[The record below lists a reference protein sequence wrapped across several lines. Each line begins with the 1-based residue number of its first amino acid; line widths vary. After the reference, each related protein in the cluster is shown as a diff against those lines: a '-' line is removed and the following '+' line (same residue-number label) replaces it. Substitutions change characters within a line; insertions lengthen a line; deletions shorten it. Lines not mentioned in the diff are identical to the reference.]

1 MKISLNWLRTL
12 VAFDWSPE
20 VLAERLTLAGFEVE
34 DIEDRQTWA
43 DGVVVGKVLSCEKHP
58 NADKLRVCS
67 VDIGQE
73 EPSTIVCGAPNV
85 AAGLF
90 VPVATLGTY
99 LPKID
104 LKIKPLKLR
113 GIGSAG
119 MICSLSELGL
129 TKESEGIYI
138 FDPEGQSIKVG
149 DDVRPLLALDDSI
162 LDLSS
167 TANRADAL
175 SMVGIAR
182 EVAALTGK
190 PLNLPQIPDLKIAAK
205 SNDLEVTI
213 TEPKACAAYI
223 GTRLEGIKIAPSPD
237 WLQRCLEAAGIR
249 PINNVVDITNYILL
263 EWGQPLHAFD
273 ADAIASSCR
282 AVTHQESATLTHG
295 TTPLTLGVRFAQADE
310 TLTTL
315 DGQGRSLTSQS
326 LIITANDQP
335 VALAG
340 VMGGQD
346 TEVRETTTAIV
357 LEAALFSPIVVRRS
371 ARAQGGMRTEASTRY
386 ERGVNEAQLDIACN
400 HALMLLQD
408 LAGARV
414 VAQQRVD
421 GRSPTQRTIELR
433 LARVNQILGPLEGNG
448 VDEALEELTAEQ
460 VTALLES
467 LSFSLTPTA
476 QADVWTV
483 EVPPHRNRDI
493 EREIDL
499 IEEIARLHGYDQF
512 CETLPAKTEPGY
524 LAVDDV
530 LLRRVR
536 EAFRASGLTELMHYT
551 WTKPSEAGSVR
562 QIVVSNPLLTEFSAL
577 RTEMLSGLLTA
588 FQFNLEQG
596 NGPLNGFEIGR
607 IFWKEE
613 DGLAEAHALGGVIS
627 GKPAESG
634 KWLQKAKTDGALL
647 SWFEAKG
654 ILDRTFNR
662 LGLTVEYQPDRQE
675 PRLHPGRTASL
686 WIEGERLG
694 RFGQLHPQL
703 RQERDLPEDVYLF
716 ELDLGALLEAIERQ
730 QRISSAFKP
739 YSMFPVTDRDLA
751 FFVATEVSVSEIER
765 IMQKA
770 AAAPNGSL
778 LSSIELFDEY
788 RGEHVPTGQ
797 RSLAFRL
804 IYRAEDR
811 TLTDEEVNPV
821 HQNVRDALEEKFR
834 VSLRS

>member
-85 AAGLF
+85 AEGLL

-99 LPKID
+99 LPKVD
-104 LKIKPLKLR
+104 LKIKPAKLR
-113 GIGSAG
+113 GVSSAG

-138 FDPEGQSIKVG
+138 FDPEVRSVKVG

-190 PLNLPQIPDLKIAAK
+190 PLNLPQIPDLKIAAQT
-205 SNDLEVTI
+205 NDLDVTI
-213 TEPKACAAYI
+213 TEPKACTAYI
-223 GTRLEGIKIAPSPD
+223 GTRLEGVKIAPSPD

-273 ADAIASSCR
+273 ADAIAILTGSS
-282 AVTHQESATLTHG
+282 ALS
-295 TTPLTLGVRFAQADE
+295 LGVRFAQADE

-315 DGQGRSLTSQS
+315 DGQGRSLTPQS

-357 LEAALFSPIVVRRS
+357 LEAALFSSITVRRS
-371 ARAQGGMRTEASTRY
+371 ARAQGGLRTEASTRY

-421 GRSPTQRTIELR
+421 RRSPLQRTIELR

-460 VTALLES
+460 VIALLES

-524 LAVDDV
+524 LAIDDV

-551 WTKPSEAGSVR
+551 WTKPSEAGSAR

-588 FQFNLEQG
+588 FGFNLEQG

-627 GKPAESG
+627 GKPSEG
-634 KWLQKAKTDGALL
+634 KWLQKAKADGAML

-662 LGLTVEYQPDRQE
+662 LGLTVEYQPDHQE

-686 WIEGERLG
+686 WINGERLG

-703 RQERDLPEDVYLF
+703 RQERELPEDVYLF

-739 YSMFPVTDRDLA
+739 YSMFPATDRDLA

-770 AAAPNGSL
+770 ASAPNGSL

-788 RGEHVPTGQ
+788 RGEHVPAGQ

-811 TLTDEEVNPV
+811 TLTDEEVNPI
-821 HQNVRDALEEKFR
+821 HQKVRDALEEKFQ

>member
-67 VDIGQE
+67 VDIGQA

-85 AAGLF
+85 AEGLL

-99 LPKID
+99 LPKVD
-104 LKIKPLKLR
+104 LKIKPAKLR

-138 FDPEGQSIKVG
+138 FDPEVQSVKVG
-149 DDVRPLLALDDSI
+149 DDVRPLLALDDTI

-190 PLNLPQIPDLKIAAK
+190 PLNLPQIPDLNIASK
-205 SNDLEVTI
+205 SNDLDVTI
-213 TEPKACAAYI
+213 TESKACTAYI
-223 GTRLEGIKIAPSPD
+223 GTRLEGVKIAPSPD

-273 ADAIASSCR
+273 ADAIS
-282 AVTHQESATLTHG
+282 TLTG
-295 TTPLTLGVRFAQADE
+295 SSSLSLGVRFAQADE
-310 TLTTL
+310 TITTL
-315 DGQGRSLTSQS
+315 DGQGRSLTPQS

-357 LEAALFSPIVVRRS
+357 LEAALFSPITVRRS
-371 ARAQGGMRTEASTRY
+371 ARAQGGLRTEASTRY

-408 LAGARV
+408 LAGAKV
-414 VAQQRVD
+414 VAQQKVD
-421 GRSPTQRTIELR
+421 GRSPIQRTIELR

-460 VTALLES
+460 VIALLES

-524 LAVDDV
+524 LAIDDV

-551 WTKPSEAGSVR
+551 WTKPSEAGSAR

-588 FQFNLEQG
+588 FGFNLEQG

-613 DGLAEAHALGGVIS
+613 DGLAEANALGGVIS
-627 GKPAESG
+627 GKPSEG
-634 KWLQKAKTDGALL
+634 KWLQKAKADGAML

-686 WIEGERLG
+686 WINGERLG

-739 YSMFPVTDRDLA
+739 YSMFPATDRDLA
-751 FFVATEVSVSEIER
+751 FFVGTEVSVSEIER
-765 IMQKA
+765 TMQKA
-770 AAAPNGSL
+770 ASAFNGSL

-788 RGEHVPTGQ
+788 RGEHVPAGQ

-821 HQNVRDALEEKFR
+821 HQKVRDALEDKFQ

>member
-85 AAGLF
+85 AEGLL

-99 LPKID
+99 LPKVD
-104 LKIKPLKLR
+104 LKIKPAKLR
-113 GIGSAG
+113 GVSSAG

-138 FDPEGQSIKVG
+138 FDPEVQSVKVG

-213 TEPKACAAYI
+213 AESKACTAYI

-273 ADAIASSCR
+273 ADAIA
-282 AVTHQESATLTHG
+282 TLTHG
-295 TTPLTLGVRFAQADE
+295 ATTLLTLGVRFAQADE
-310 TLTTL
+310 TLTML
-315 DGQGRSLTSQS
+315 DGQGRSLTTQS

-340 VMGGQD
+340 VMGGQE

-357 LEAALFSPIVVRRS
+357 LEAALFSPITVRRS
-371 ARAQGGMRTEASTRY
+371 ARAQGGLRTEASTRY

-421 GRSPTQRTIELR
+421 GRSPIQRTIELR

-467 LSFSLTPTA
+467 LSFSLKPTA

-551 WTKPSEAGSVR
+551 WTKPSEAGSAR

-627 GKPAESG
+627 GQPAEG
-634 KWLQKAKTDGALL
+634 KWLQKAKADSATL

-654 ILDRTFNR
+654 ILERTFNR
-662 LGLTVEYQPDRQE
+662 LGVTVEYQPDRQE

-703 RQERDLPEDVYLF
+703 RQERELPEDVYLF

-730 QRISSAFKP
+730 QRIDSAFKP
-739 YSMFPVTDRDLA
+739 YSIFPATDRDLA

-788 RGEHVPTGQ
+788 RGEHVPAGQ

-821 HQNVRDALEEKFR
+821 HQKVRDALEEKFR

>member
-1 MKISLNWLRTL
+1 MKISLNWLREL
-12 VAFDWSPE
+12 VAFDDSPQ
-20 VLAERLTLAGFEVE
+20 VLAQRLTLAGFEVE
-34 DIEDRQTWA
+34 DIEDRKTWA
-43 DGVVVGKVLSCEKHP
+43 DGVVVGKVLSREKHP
-58 NADKLRVCS
+58 NADKLSVCL

-73 EPSTIVCGAPNV
+73 EPSMIVCGAPNV

-99 LPKID
+99 LPKVD
-104 LKIKPLKLR
+104 LKIKPAKLR
-113 GIGSAG
+113 GVASAG

-138 FDPEGQSIKVG
+138 FDPQGQSFAVG
-149 DDVRPLLALDDSI
+149 DDVRPLLSLDDTI

-190 PLNLPQIPDLKIAAK
+190 PLNLPKIPDPKIKASK
-205 SNDLEVTI
+205 VDLSVNVAD
-213 TEPKACAAYI
+213 PKACTAYVA
-223 GTRLEGIKIAPSPD
+223 TRLEGITIAPSPD
-237 WLQRCLEAAGIR
+237 WLQRCLEASGIR

-273 ADAIASSCR
+273 AGAIA
-282 AVTHQESATLTHG
+282 ATAILSATQS
-295 TTPLTLGVRFAQADE
+295 LTLGVRFAEAGE

-315 DGQGRSLTSQS
+315 DGQTRSLNPQS

-340 VMGGQD
+340 VMGGQE

-357 LEAALFSPIVVRRS
+357 LEAALFSPVAVRRS
-371 ARAQGGMRTEASTRY
+371 ARAQGGLRTEASTRY

-400 HALMLLQD
+400 HAVMLLQE
-408 LAGARV
+408 LAGARLV
-414 VAQQRVD
+414 TRKKVD
-421 GRSPTQRTIELR
+421 GRSSSRRSIELR
-433 LARVNQILGPLEGNG
+433 LARVNQILGPLEGSN
-448 VDEALEELTAEQ
+448 VDESLDELTAAQ
-460 VTALLES
+460 VVALLES
-467 LSFSLTPTA
+467 LSFSLKPTK
-476 QADVWTV
+476 QENVWIV
-483 EVPPHRNRDI
+483 EVPPHRHRDI

-524 LAVDDV
+524 LSVEDV
-530 LLRRVR
+530 LLRQVR
-536 EAFRASGLTELMHYT
+536 EAFRGSGLTELMHYT
-551 WTKPSEAGSVR
+551 WTKPNEGAAA
-562 QIVVSNPLLTEFSAL
+562 QQVVVINPLLAEFSAL

-588 FQFNLEQG
+588 FQYNLEQG

-613 DGLAEAHALGGVIS
+613 EGLAEAHALGGIIS
-627 GKPAESG
+627 GKPIEG
-634 KWLQKAKTDGALL
+634 KWLKAKKEDAAL

-654 ILDRTFNR
+654 ILDRTFHR

-675 PRLHPGRTASL
+675 ARLHPGRTASL
-686 WIEGERLG
+686 WLEGVSLG

-703 RQERDLPEDVYLF
+703 RQARELPEDVYLF
-716 ELDLGALLEAIERQ
+716 ELDLGALLEGIEQQ
-730 QRISSAFKP
+730 QRLASIFAP
-739 YSMFPVTDRDLA
+739 YSIFPPSDRDLA

-765 IMQKA
+765 VMRKA
-770 AAAPNGSL
+770 AATAQGSL

-788 RGEHVPTGQ
+788 RGKHVPAGQ

-804 IYRAEDR
+804 TYRAQDR

>member
-1 MKISLNWLRTL
+1 MKISLNWLREL
-12 VAFDWSPE
+12 VAFDESPE

-34 DIEDRQTWA
+34 DIEDRRTWA
-43 DGVVVGKVLSCEKHP
+43 EGVVVGKVLSCEKHP
-58 NADKLRVCS
+58 NADKLRVCA
-67 VDIGQE
+67 VDIGQA

-85 AAGLF
+85 ATGQF

-99 LPKID
+99 LPKVD
-104 LKIKPLKLR
+104 LKIKPAKLR
-113 GIGSAG
+113 GIASAG

-129 TKESEGIYI
+129 AKESEGIYR
-138 FDPEGQSIKVG
+138 FDPEVQSFAIG
-149 DDVRPLLALDDSI
+149 DDVRPLLALDDTI

-190 PLNLPQIPDLKIAAK
+190 PLNLPQVPTPKLKASKTVLNVAIA
-205 SNDLEVTI
+205 
-213 TEPKACAAYI
+213 EPQACTAYI
-223 GTRLEGIKIAPSPD
+223 ATRLEGIAIAPSPA

-273 ADAIASSCR
+273 ADALA
-282 AVTHQESATLTHG
+282 ALTG
-295 TTPLTLGVRFAQADE
+295 DGKSLNLGVRFAQADE

-315 DGQGRSLTSQS
+315 DGQERSLTTQS
-326 LIITANDQP
+326 LLIAANDRP

-357 LEAALFSPIVVRRS
+357 LEAALFSPVAVRRS
-371 ARAQGGMRTEASTRY
+371 ARAQGGLRTEASTRY

-400 HALMLLQD
+400 HALALLQD
-408 LAGARV
+408 LAGARL
-414 VAQQRVD
+414 VAQQKAD
-421 GRSPTQRTIELR
+421 LRSPSQRTIELR

-448 VDEALEELTAEQ
+448 VDETLDELTAAQ

-467 LSFSLTPTA
+467 LSFSLKPA
-476 QADVWTV
+476 ARENVWLV
-483 EVPPHRNRDI
+483 EVPPHRHRDI

-499 IEEIARLHGYDQF
+499 IEEIARLHGYDKF

-524 LAVDDV
+524 LAIDDI

-536 EAFRASGLTELMHYT
+536 EVFRASGLTELMHYT
-551 WTKPSEAGSVR
+551 WTKPSEAGSAT
-562 QIVVSNPLLTEFSAL
+562 QIKVVNPLLAEFSAL
-577 RTEMLSGLLTA
+577 RTELLSGLLTA
-588 FQFNLEQG
+588 FQYNLEQG

-627 GKPAESG
+627 GKPFQG
-634 KWLQKAKTDGALL
+634 KWLQKAKTDTSL

-654 ILDRTFNR
+654 VLERTFDR
-662 LGLTVEYQPDRQE
+662 LGLNVEYQPDRQE
-675 PRLHPGRTASL
+675 ARLHPGRTASL

-703 RQERDLPEDVYLF
+703 RQERELPEDVYLF
-716 ELDLGALLEAIERQ
+716 ELDLGVLLEGIERQ
-730 QRISSAFKP
+730 QRISSAFNP
-739 YSMFPVTDRDLA
+739 YSMFPASDRDLA
-751 FFVATEVSVSEIER
+751 FFISTEFSVSEIER
-765 IMQKA
+765 TMRKA
-770 AAAPNGSL
+770 ASSANGSL

-788 RGEHVPTGQ
+788 RGDRVPEGQ

-804 IYRAEDR
+804 IYRADDR
-811 TLTDEEVNPV
+811 TLTDEEVNPI
-821 HQNVRDALEEKFR
+821 HQKVRDALEEKFR
-834 VSLRS
+834 ASLRS

>member
-1 MKISLNWLRTL
+1 MKISLNWLREL
-12 VAFDWSPE
+12 VAFDESPQ

-43 DGVVVGKVLSCEKHP
+43 DGVVVGKVLSREKHP
-58 NADKLRVCS
+58 NADKLSVCS

-85 AAGLF
+85 AEGLF

-99 LPKID
+99 LPQVD
-104 LKIKPLKLR
+104 LKIKPAKLR
-113 GIGSAG
+113 GIDSAG

-138 FDPEGQSIKVG
+138 FDPAVQSFAVG
-149 DDVRPLLALDDSI
+149 DDVRPLLSLDNTI

-190 PLNLPQIPDLKIAAK
+190 PLNLPQIP
-205 SNDLEVTI
+205 
-213 TEPKACAAYI
+213 EPKLKASKSDLSVNIAEPQVCLAYI
-223 GTRLEGIKIAPSPD
+223 ATRLDGIAIAPSPT
-237 WLQRCLEAAGIR
+237 WLQRCLESAGIR

-273 ADAIASSCR
+273 ADAL
-282 AVTHQESATLTHG
+282 QTLTG
-295 TTPLTLGVRFAQADE
+295 DSSLSLGVRFAEADE

-315 DGQGRSLTSQS
+315 DGQGRSLTTQS

-346 TEVRETTTAIV
+346 TEVRETTTAII
-357 LEAALFSPIVVRRS
+357 LEAALFSPIAVRRS

-400 HALMLLQD
+400 HALMLLQE
-408 LAGARV
+408 LAGARLV
-414 VAQQRVD
+414 TQEKAD
-421 GRSPTQRTIELR
+421 GRSPSQRTIELR

-448 VDEALEELTAEQ
+448 IDESLDELTAQQ

-467 LSFSLTPTA
+467 LSFSLKPTD
-476 QADVWTV
+476 QENVWTV
-483 EVPPHRNRDI
+483 EVPPHRHRDI

-551 WTKPSEAGSVR
+551 WTRPSEVDLAR
-562 QIVVSNPLLTEFSAL
+562 QVVVSNPLLSEFSAL
-577 RTEMLSGLLTA
+577 RMEMLSGILTA
-588 FQFNLEQG
+588 FQYNLEQG

-627 GKPAESG
+627 GKPVEG
-634 KWLQKAKTDGALL
+634 KWLQKAKSDGAAL

-654 ILDRTFNR
+654 ILDRTFDR
-662 LGLTVEYQPDRQE
+662 LGLKVEYQPDRQE
-675 PRLHPGRTASL
+675 ERLHPGRTASL
-686 WIEGERLG
+686 WIEGVPLG

-703 RQERDLPEDVYLF
+703 RQARELPEDVYLF
-716 ELDLGALLEAIERQ
+716 ELDLGALLEGIEGQ
-730 QRISSAFKP
+730 QRMSSAFKP
-739 YSMFPVTDRDLA
+739 YSMFPASDRDLA

-765 IMQKA
+765 AMRKA
-770 AAAPNGSL
+770 AANPNGSL
-778 LSSIELFDEY
+778 LAAIELFDEY
-788 RGEHVPTGQ
+788 RGEHVPDGQ

-811 TLTDEEVNPV
+811 TLTDEEVNLV
-821 HQNVRDALEEKFR
+821 HQNVRDVLEEKFR

>member
-1 MKISLNWLRTL
+1 MKISLNWLREL
-12 VAFDWSPE
+12 VAFDESPE

-43 DGVVVGKVLSCEKHP
+43 DGVVVGKVLSREKHP
-58 NADKLRVCS
+58 NADKLSVCS
-67 VDIGQE
+67 VDIGQD
-73 EPSTIVCGAPNV
+73 EPSTIVCGASNV
-85 AAGLF
+85 AEGLF

-99 LPKID
+99 LPKVD
-104 LKIKPLKLR
+104 LKIKPAKLR
-113 GIGSAG
+113 GVGSAG

-138 FDPEGQSIKVG
+138 FDPALQSFAVG
-149 DDVRPLLALDDSI
+149 DDVRPLLSLDDTI

-190 PLNLPQIPDLKIAAK
+190 PLNLPQIPEPKIKASKTDLSVNIA
-205 SNDLEVTI
+205 
-213 TEPKACAAYI
+213 EPKACTTYI
-223 GTRLEGIKIAPSPD
+223 GTRLEGVKIAPSPD
-237 WLQRCLEAAGIR
+237 WLQRCLESAGIR

-273 ADAIASSCR
+273 ADAL
-282 AVTHQESATLTHG
+282 QTLTG
-295 TTPLTLGVRFAQADE
+295 DSSLTLGVRFAEADE

-315 DGQGRSLTSQS
+315 DGQGRSLTPQS
-326 LIITANDQP
+326 LIITANDRP
-335 VALAG
+335 IALAG
-340 VMGGQD
+340 VMGGQN

-357 LEAALFSPIVVRRS
+357 LEAALFSPIAVRRS

-400 HALMLLQD
+400 HALMLLQA
-408 LAGARV
+408 LAGAKLV
-414 VAQQRVD
+414 TQEKMD
-421 GRSPTQRTIELR
+421 GRSPSQRIIELR

-448 VDEALEELTAEQ
+448 VDESLDELTAEQ

-467 LSFSLTPTA
+467 LSFSLTPTK
-476 QADVWTV
+476 QENVWTV
-483 EVPPHRNRDI
+483 EVPPHRHRDI

-551 WTKPSEAGSVR
+551 WTRASEVDLAR
-562 QIVVSNPLLTEFSAL
+562 QVVVSNPLLTEFSAL
-577 RTEMLSGLLTA
+577 RMEMLSGILTA
-588 FQFNLEQG
+588 FQYNLEQG

-627 GKPAESG
+627 GKPVEG
-634 KWLQKAKTDGALL
+634 KWLQKAKGDGATL

-654 ILDRTFNR
+654 ILDRTFDR
-662 LGLTVEYQPDRQE
+662 LGLKVEYQPDHQE
-675 PRLHPGRTASL
+675 ERLHPGRTASL
-686 WIEGERLG
+686 WIEGVPLG

-703 RQERDLPEDVYLF
+703 RQARELPEDVYLF
-716 ELDLGALLEAIERQ
+716 ELDLGALLEGIDRQ
-730 QRISSAFKP
+730 QRMSSAFKP
-739 YSMFPVTDRDLA
+739 YSMFPASDRDLA

-765 IMQKA
+765 TMRKA
-770 AAAPNGSL
+770 AANPNGSL

-788 RGEHVPTGQ
+788 RGEHVPEGQ

-821 HQNVRDALEEKFR
+821 HQNVRDLLEEKFR

>member
-1 MKISLNWLRTL
+1 MKISLNWLREL
-12 VAFDWSPE
+12 IAFDESPE

-43 DGVVVGKVLSCEKHP
+43 DGVVVGKVLSCDKHP
-58 NADKLRVCS
+58 NADKLSVCA

-99 LPKID
+99 LPKVD
-104 LKIKPLKLR
+104 LKIKPAKLR
-113 GIGSAG
+113 GIASAG
-119 MICSLSELGL
+119 MICSLAELGL
-129 TKESEGIYI
+129 TKDSEGIYI
-138 FDPEGQSIKVG
+138 FDPAVQSFAVG
-149 DDVRPLLALDDSI
+149 DDVRPLLALDNTI

-182 EVAALTGK
+182 EVTALTGK
-190 PLNLPQIPDLKIAAK
+190 PLNLPQVP
-205 SNDLEVTI
+205 
-213 TEPKACAAYI
+213 EPKFKASKAKLSVAIDDPQACTAYI
-223 GTRLEGIKIAPSPD
+223 ATRLEGIAIAPSPA

-273 ADAIASSCR
+273 ADAIA
-282 AVTHQESATLTHG
+282 ALTG
-295 TTPLTLGVRFAQADE
+295 DSDSLKLGVRFAQADE

-315 DGQGRSLTSQS
+315 DGQGRSLTPQS

-346 TEVRETTTAIV
+346 TEVRTTTTAIV
-357 LEAALFSPIVVRRS
+357 LEAALFSPIAVRRS
-371 ARAQGGMRTEASTRY
+371 ARSQGGLRTEASTRY

-400 HALMLLQD
+400 HALAMLQD
-408 LAGARV
+408 LAGARL
-414 VAQQRVD
+414 VAQQKAD
-421 GRSPTQRTIELR
+421 LRSPAQRTIELR

-448 VDEALEELTAEQ
+448 VDESLDELTAAQ
-460 VTALLES
+460 ITALLES
-467 LSFSLTPTA
+467 LSFKLKPA
-476 QADVWTV
+476 KQENVWTV
-483 EVPPHRNRDI
+483 EVPPHRHRDI

-524 LAVDDV
+524 LSIDDI
-530 LLRRVR
+530 LLRQVR

-551 WTKPSEAGSVR
+551 WTKSSDAESSR
-562 QIVVSNPLLTEFSAL
+562 QIVVTNPLLTEFSAL

-588 FQFNLEQG
+588 FQYNLEQG
-596 NGPLNGFEIGR
+596 NGSLNGFEIGR

-627 GKPAESG
+627 GKPFQG
-634 KWLQKAKTDGALL
+634 KWLQKDKTDAAL

-654 ILDRTFNR
+654 TLERTFNR
-662 LGLTVEYQPDRQE
+662 LGLAVEYQPDRQE
-675 PRLHPGRTASL
+675 TRLHPGRTASL
-686 WIEGERLG
+686 WIEGVRLG

-703 RQERDLPEDVYLF
+703 RQERELPEDVYLF
-716 ELDLGALLEAIERQ
+716 ELDLGTLLEGIEGQ
-730 QRISSAFKP
+730 QRRSSAFKP
-739 YSMFPVTDRDLA
+739 YSMFPASDRDLA
-751 FFVATEVSVSEIER
+751 FFVSTEISVSEIER
-765 IMQKA
+765 AMRKA
-770 AAAPNGSL
+770 ASTPHGSL

-788 RGEHVPTGQ
+788 RGEHVPQGL

-804 IYRAEDR
+804 IYRAEDH
-811 TLTDEEVNPV
+811 TLTDEEVSPV
-821 HQNVRDALEEKFR
+821 HQNVRDMLEEKFR
-834 VSLRS
+834 ASLRS

>member
-1 MKISLNWLRTL
+1 MKISLNWLREL
-12 VAFDWSPE
+12 VAFDESPQ

-43 DGVVVGKVLSCEKHP
+43 DGVVVGKVLSREKHP
-58 NADKLRVCS
+58 NADKLSVCS
-67 VDIGQE
+67 VDIGQD

-85 AAGLF
+85 AEGLF

-99 LPKID
+99 LPKVD
-104 LKIKPLKLR
+104 LKIKPAKLR
-113 GIGSAG
+113 GVGSAG

-138 FDPEGQSIKVG
+138 FDPAVQSFVVG
-149 DDVRPLLALDDSI
+149 DDVRPLLSLDDTI

-190 PLNLPQIPDLKIAAK
+190 PLNLPQIL
-205 SNDLEVTI
+205 
-213 TEPKACAAYI
+213 EPKFKASKTALSIDIADPQACTAYI
-223 GTRLEGIKIAPSPD
+223 GTRLEGIQIAPSPD
-237 WLQRCLEAAGIR
+237 WLQHCLEAAGIR

-273 ADAIASSCR
+273 ADAL
-282 AVTHQESATLTHG
+282 QTLVG
-295 TTPLTLGVRFAQADE
+295 KSPLSLGVRFAEANE

-315 DGQGRSLTSQS
+315 DGQGRSLTPQS
-326 LIITANDQP
+326 LIITANEQP
-335 VALAG
+335 IALAG
-340 VMGGQD
+340 VMGGQA
-346 TEVRETTTAIV
+346 TEVRETTTEIV
-357 LEAALFSPIVVRRS
+357 LEAALFSPIAVRRS
-371 ARAQGGMRTEASTRY
+371 ARAQGGMRSEASTRY
-386 ERGVNEAQLDIACN
+386 ERGVNEAQLDVACN

-408 LAGARV
+408 LAGARLV
-414 VAQQRVD
+414 TQQKAD
-421 GRSPTQRTIELR
+421 LRSSSKRTIELR

-448 VDEALEELTAEQ
+448 VDEALDELTAEQ
-460 VTALLES
+460 VTTLLES
-467 LSFSLTPTA
+467 LSFRLNPT
-476 QADVWTV
+476 QQDNVWTV
-483 EVPPHRNRDI
+483 EVPPHRHRDI

-524 LAVDDV
+524 LALDDV

-551 WTKPSEAGSVR
+551 WTKASDVDLAR
-562 QIVVSNPLLTEFSAL
+562 QIRVVNPLLSEFSAL
-577 RTEMLSGLLTA
+577 RTEMLSGILTA
-588 FQFNLEQG
+588 FQYNIEQG

-627 GKPAESG
+627 GKPVEG
-634 KWLQKAKTDGALL
+634 KWLQKAKGDGAAL

-654 ILDRTFNR
+654 ILYRTFDR
-662 LGLTVEYQPDRQE
+662 LGLSVEYQPDRQE
-675 PRLHPGRTASL
+675 TRLHPGRTASL
-686 WIEGERLG
+686 WVKGVRLG
-694 RFGQLHPQL
+694 LFGQLHPQL
-703 RQERDLPEDVYLF
+703 RQARDLPEDVYLF
-716 ELDLGALLEAIERQ
+716 ELDLGTLLEGIEQ
-730 QRISSAFKP
+730 AQRMSSVFKP
-739 YSMFPVTDRDLA
+739 YSMFPASDRDLA

-765 IMQKA
+765 VMRKA
-770 AAAPNGSL
+770 AANPNGSL
-778 LSSIELFDEY
+778 LSSVELFDEY
-788 RGEHVPTGQ
+788 RGEHVPDGQ

-804 IYRAEDR
+804 VYRAEDR